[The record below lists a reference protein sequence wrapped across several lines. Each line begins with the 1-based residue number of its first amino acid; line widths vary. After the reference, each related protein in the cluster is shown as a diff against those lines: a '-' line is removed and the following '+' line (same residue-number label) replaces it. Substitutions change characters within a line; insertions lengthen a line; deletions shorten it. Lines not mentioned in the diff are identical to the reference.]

1 MYLMNTTID
10 YFCSQLK
17 FLQAGPECAFVGP
30 CNVSIADVTGVQDN
44 PEEMSFI
51 QKVLFDI
58 AESFAQSI
66 QQAINQGSA
75 SSVGAQGAAVGSQ
88 PQNNIVPF
96 SRPEQAEFNV
106 AAQLARDSM
115 GR

>member
-1 MYLMNTTID
+1 MPLLV
-10 YFCSQLK
+10 SQLE
-17 FLQAGPECAFVGP
+17 FMGRAGDCALAGIGNFNPGQDLG
-30 CNVSIADVTGVQDN
+30 IADS

-106 AAQLARDSM
+106 AAQLAQHSR

>member
-1 MYLMNTTID
+1 MNSQMPLLV
-10 YFCSQLK
+10 SQLE
-17 FLQAGPECAFVGP
+17 FMGRAGDCALAGIGNFNPGQDLG
-30 CNVSIADVTGVQDN
+30 IADSQ
-44 PEEMSFI
+44 EMSFI

-106 AAQLARDSM
+106 ARALAQRESM